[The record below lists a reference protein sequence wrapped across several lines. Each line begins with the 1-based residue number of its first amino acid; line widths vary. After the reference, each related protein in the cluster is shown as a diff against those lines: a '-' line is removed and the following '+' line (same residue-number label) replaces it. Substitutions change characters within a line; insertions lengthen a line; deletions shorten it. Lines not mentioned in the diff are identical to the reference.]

1 MCVCVCKGMAA
12 TPLNAA
18 KSFITASVLWI
29 PSQSSLQMFN
39 TYLMDIAANR
49 TKNLEYLTW
58 LRYKTAVPVD
68 RIILYCLFVKIRFV
82 YILYCYLY
90 IYLHI

>member
-1 MCVCVCKGMAA
+1 MYIYVTIEGMAA

-29 PSQSSLQMFN
+29 PSQNSLKMFN

-58 LRYKTAVPVD
+58 LR
-68 RIILYCLFVKIRFV
+68 
-82 YILYCYLY
+82 
-90 IYLHI
+90 